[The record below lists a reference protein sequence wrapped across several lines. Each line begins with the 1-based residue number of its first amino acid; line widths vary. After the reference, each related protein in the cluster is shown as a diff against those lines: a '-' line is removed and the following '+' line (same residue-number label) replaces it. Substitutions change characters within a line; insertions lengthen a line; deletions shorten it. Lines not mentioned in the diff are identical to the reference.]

1 MLEGGICKMT
11 ERERVTLALLI
22 AAVVV
27 LIAPTWRER
36 LAAVRRARAVER
48 RPPLAVVGR
57 DG

>member
-1 MLEGGICKMT
+1 MT

-22 AAVVV
+22 AAIVV

-36 LAAVRRARAVER
+36 LAAVRRAAGAESR

-57 DG
+57 SR